1 MAEEKRSFWK
11 RIFGGPTRS
20 PRQERVLEYIVHRM
34 DAGSNLNDILDEE
47 YVLRNLSRGEREQ
60 IASDPRV
67 VEAARERMQKDF
79 KAGRPDAGR
88 R

>member
-1 MAEEKRSFWK
+1 MAEEKKSFWR

-20 PRQERVLEYIVHRM
+20 ARQERVLEYIVHRM
-34 DAGSNLNDILDEE
+34 DAGANLNDILDEE

-79 KAGRPDAGR
+79 KAGKPDPR
-88 R
+88 QR